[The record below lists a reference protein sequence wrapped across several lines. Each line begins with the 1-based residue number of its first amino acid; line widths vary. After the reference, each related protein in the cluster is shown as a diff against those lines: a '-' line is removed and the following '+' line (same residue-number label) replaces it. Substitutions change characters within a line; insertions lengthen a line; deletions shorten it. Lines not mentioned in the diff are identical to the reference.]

1 MSLAQISRFE
11 VATEIVEKTEA
22 AIRRAGADGYELFV
36 LWTGTACDDGVFTI
50 RTPHVPAQTSY
61 RLDTG
66 LCVRVGGDELHRLNM
81 WLYEAGEV
89 LAVQI
94 HSHPT
99 RAYHSDTDD
108 AYPMVTQIGGLS
120 IVLPDFGAP
129 GLTGPGVATYRLAA
143 SGWRRLR
150 DRPATQLLKVT

>member
-1 MSLAQISRFE
+1 MSLTQINGFK
-11 VATEIVEKTEA
+11 VATEIVATTEA

-36 LWTGTACDDGVFTI
+36 LWTGTASDDVFTV

-99 RAYHSDTDD
+99 QAYHSDTDD
-108 AYPMVTQIGGLS
+108 TYPMVTQLGGLS
-120 IVLPDFGAP
+120 IVLPDFGVH
-129 GLTGPGVATYRLAA
+129 GLTGPGVAMYRLTA
-143 SGWRRLR
+143 SGWQQLR
-150 DRPATQLLKVT
+150 DHTATQLLKVT

>member
-1 MSLAQISRFE
+1 MSLAHISRFD
-11 VATEIVEKTEA
+11 VSAVIVEKTET

-36 LWTGTACDDGVFTI
+36 LWTGTASEGIFTV

-61 RLDTG
+61 RLETG

-108 AYPMVTQIGGLS
+108 AYPIVTQIGGLS
-120 IVLPDFGAP
+120 IVLPDFGAR
-129 GLTGPGVATYRLAA
+129 GLTGPGVASYRLAT

-150 DRPATQLLKVT
+150 DRPVAQLLKVT